1 MSLTWVKYIY
11 PLFIY
16 ESKETFYLSICL
28 LHSIT
33 AVHQIDIKLSMGIA
47 NDLRMYVYVSG
58 II

>member
-1 MSLTWVKYIY
+1 MPLTWVKYIY
-11 PLFIY
+11 PLFIC
-16 ESKETFYLSICL
+16 ESKETFYLSVCP

-47 NDLRMYVYVSG
+47 NDLSIYVYVFG